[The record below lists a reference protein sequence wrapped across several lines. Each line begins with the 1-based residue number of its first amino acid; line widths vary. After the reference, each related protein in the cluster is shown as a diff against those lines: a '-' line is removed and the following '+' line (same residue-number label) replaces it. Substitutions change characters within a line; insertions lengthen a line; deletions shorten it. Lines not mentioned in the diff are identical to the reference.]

1 MIPSLRHGPRRLW
14 QRWCV
19 LDRHR
24 FCNDADVTEHVRVT
38 QEEIARYA
46 AGISNLTMFKRPGS
60 EPFEKQRISG
70 LNSRRMDQ
78 VGLKRFEP
86 CPAGAQ
92 NQGVDR
98 VKLSKHF
105 QISDAEAEQMVE
117 QEFWQMQR
125 TNHPHI
131 IKLFDFFQDERYAY
145 FIMESVNG
153 GTLRQLLTTLHSD
166 KGSRISEGYVAEL
179 LHQALYALRH
189 LHFESR
195 IHKDVKLEN
204 LMLLAPSGPPH
215 LVLIDLGVAE
225 TLQPQ
230 QGEAGPMPAGTPQ
243 TMAPEVID
251 CMLGKRASFD
261 DKCDV
266 FSLGIVA
273 HQLFTGE
280 VPYKV
285 AYTGGKSYGP
295 VDYEKTRANM
305 ERSRGTDV
313 ALCVFELRTECL
325 EHPWLVNCC
334 ERRRIRRLRAEGRTS
349 LGGASLSIE
358 ADQAAGE
365 ELLWMER
372 RRVCKALVRFAKRT
386 PLQRAVA
393 YHLAAYLPV
402 GDLRRAADSFK
413 RVDQAKS
420 DREQRLFDKLLAK
433 LQISPEQDL
442 TFEEVHAAV
451 EQAMKQEVTREE
463 LVHWLGKVAK
473 RQQKELYDN
482 PAGIPFTSLKTPRL
496 IGSPPAVSPTER
508 HRAPSCSTEQARA
521 RDVAELRKLL
531 EQASRTQRSNLDE
544 NAMCF
549 EASLAK
555 LRSEWEGAFNQ
566 IKDKLTKQEEAIKDL
581 ASRPS
586 SKEFDDLK
594 AKSDLFATAM
604 DANLGTAFLMSS
616 KLEHGLDTMEVL
628 KGPLLTS
635 VAVPAAAEG
644 NRLSQSL
651 AHAKSQDALG
661 ESAQHRRTNSS
672 SPISRNAYARL
683 SPGKLSPAMTYR
695 AVQTPVK
702 GKDWKSVNEE
712 V

>member
-86 CPAGAQ
+86 CPAGYTFVDADVGGGAFARVFLVRNEATQ
-92 NQGVDR
+92 DLQAMKRVDR

-305 ERSRGTDV
+305 EEAELTGQLKVSEG
-313 ALCVFELRTECL
+313 ALDFIKRMLQLDPEKRPSSLECL

-420 DREQRLFDKLLAK
+420 GHISYDEIAKALEDVLGIDRENGLLVAAAMDTDHTSRLDFQEFSAALAMVSGDREQRLFDKLLAK

-482 PAGIPFTSLKTPRL
+482 PAGI
-496 IGSPPAVSPTER
+496 VSN
-508 HRAPSCSTEQARA
+508 A
-521 RDVAELRKLL
+521 DFRKLFG
-531 EQASRTQRSNLDE
+531 QRS
-544 NAMCF
+544 
-549 EASLAK
+549 
-555 LRSEWEGAFNQ
+555 LRSAQ
-566 IKDKLTKQEEAIKDL
+566 
-581 ASRPS
+581 SR
-586 SKEFDDLK
+586 
-594 AKSDLFATAM
+594 
-604 DANLGTAFLMSS
+604 
-616 KLEHGLDTMEVL
+616 
-628 KGPLLTS
+628 
-635 VAVPAAAEG
+635 
-644 NRLSQSL
+644 
-651 AHAKSQDALG
+651 
-661 ESAQHRRTNSS
+661 
-672 SPISRNAYARL
+672 
-683 SPGKLSPAMTYR
+683 
-695 AVQTPVK
+695 
-702 GKDWKSVNEE
+702 
-712 V
+712 